1 MTNSPAQTIE
11 TVVGEG
17 ELGKI
22 SRETREVLRKYHDAF
37 RSHDVEALVPL
48 VHDDCTIEN
57 TGPGPNGSRHVGKTE
72 CLQLW
77 QGIAGNKAGRF
88 EHEEIFVAGD
98 RCITRWRYR
107 WGEGDENS
115 LRGLNMMRVKD
126 GRFIEAFGYA
136 KR

>member
-1 MTNSPAQTIE
+1 MASGTSHTIE
-11 TVVGEG
+11 TVVADG

-22 SRETREVLRKYHDAF
+22 SRETREVLRKYHNAF
-37 RSHDVEALVPL
+37 RSHSVDALTDL
-48 VHDDCTIEN
+48 VHADCIIEN
-57 TGPGPNGSRHVGKTE
+57 TGPSPNGSRHVGKAE

-88 EHEEIFVAGD
+88 EHEEIFVVGD

-107 WGEGDENS
+107 WGEGDESS
-115 LRGLNMMRVKD
+115 LRGINMMRVKD
-126 GRFIEAFGYA
+126 GRIIEAFGYA